1 MRKNAKCINIF
12 EKNKRNFNLYQIS
25 RRIILLITLLQISI
39 NLIKYTQLTDYI
51 SKSEL
56 ENTTQQQEANDTLS
70 EGYENLDT
78 QKCNINLSELK
89 EVCSIIGMNKIKSIS
104 SSSNQIEIQGICD
117 NTKILEKLSNR
128 KNIKNFNIKS
138 LEKEQKDYLFT
149 IEYKVGGLN

>member
-78 QKCNINLSELK
+78 QKCNINLSELE

-104 SSSNQIEIQGICD
+104 SSSNQIEIQGICY

>member
-1 MRKNAKCINIF
+1 MRKNTKCINIF
-12 EKNKRNFNLYQIS
+12 EKNKRDWNLYQVS
-25 RRIILLITLLQISI
+25 TLIILLITLLQVSI
-39 NLIKYTQLTDYI
+39 NVIKYTQLTDYI
-51 SKSEL
+51 SKHKL
-56 ENTTQQQEANDTLS
+56 ENISQQEEVNKNLS
-70 EGYENLDT
+70 EGNQNLDT
-78 QKCNINLSELK
+78 QKCNINLSELE